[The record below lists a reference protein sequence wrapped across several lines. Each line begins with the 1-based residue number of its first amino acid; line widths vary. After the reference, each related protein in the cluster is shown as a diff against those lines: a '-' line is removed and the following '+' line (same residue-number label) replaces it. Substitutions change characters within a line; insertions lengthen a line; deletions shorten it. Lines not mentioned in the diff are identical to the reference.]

1 MYEKEPKKHRMT
13 DITGWWNLNCT
24 GNSGFFQISKLFI
37 INNIIDVNITG
48 NLQHYNTRKVWLIL
62 NYD

>member
-1 MYEKEPKKHRMT
+1 MYEKGPKKHRMT
-13 DITGWWNLNCT
+13 DIMGWWYLNCT
-24 GNSGFFQISKLFI
+24 GTSGFFQNSKLF
-37 INNIIDVNITG
+37 IIDVNITG